1 MFNPSLEVSS
11 GSVVHPIPSHIV
23 FATDFTARCDR
34 AQERAV
40 QLAIEWNASLTA
52 VHAIDDA
59 GIGANASVR
68 DAHQVAARRNAKRLR
83 EDLAAIEGLRSSVHV
98 ESGSPATVVQALATR
113 ERADLIVTGLARSMI
128 LGVLPMG
135 STVMA
140 LARSSRVP
148 VLVVKKK
155 LLDTRSRTLVAT
167 DLTTSS
173 SAALQVALNWFPNGQ
188 HGLFH
193 VIDPPYR
200 MWAEDKAA
208 YVRQV
213 EQSAIGECATFA
225 VEAAGA
231 AARDRFDITVRDG
244 DVVDAL
250 RPVVNEGDLD
260 LVIVGTHGRTD
271 VMNLLLGSVAS
282 RIVNQIESDV
292 LVVPGSSQRTPPR
305 NADFALESRR

>member
-1 MFNPSLEVSS
+1 MFNPSLYVS
-11 GSVVHPIPSHIV
+11 GDAVVNQIPSHIV

-34 AQERAV
+34 AQDRAV

-59 GIGANASVR
+59 GIAANASVR

-83 EDLAAIEGLRSSVHV
+83 EDLAGIEGLRSSVHV

-113 ERADLIVTGLARSMI
+113 ERADLIVTGLAGSMI

-167 DLTTSS
+167 DLTASS

-208 YVRQV
+208 YTRQV
-213 EQSAIGECATFA
+213 EQFAIGECARFA

-231 AARDRFDITVRDG
+231 AARNRFDITVRDG

-250 RPVVNEGDLD
+250 RPVVDQGDLD

-271 VMNLLLGSVAS
+271 VMNFLLGSVAS
-282 RIVNQIESDV
+282 RIVNEIESDV
-292 LVVPGSSQRTPPR
+292 LVVPPS
-305 NADFALESRR
+305 F

>member
-1 MFNPSLEVSS
+1 MFNPSLDVS
-11 GSVVHPIPSHIV
+11 GDAVVNQIPSHIV

-34 AQERAV
+34 AQDRAV
-40 QLAIEWNASLTA
+40 QLAIEWSASLTA

-59 GIGANASVR
+59 GIAANASIR
-68 DAHQVAARRNAKRLR
+68 HAHQIAARRKAKRLR
-83 EDLAAIEGLRSSVHV
+83 EDLAGIEGLRSSVLV
-98 ESGSPATVVQALATR
+98 KSGRPATVVQALATR

-140 LARSSRVP
+140 LARSSIVP

-155 LLDTRSRTLVAT
+155 LLDTRSRMLVAT
-167 DLTTSS
+167 DLTASS
-173 SAALQVALNWFPNGQ
+173 STALQVALNWFPNGR

-208 YVRQV
+208 YLRQV
-213 EQSAIGECATFA
+213 EQFAIDECARFA

-231 AARDRFDITVRDG
+231 AAPNRFDITVRDG
-244 DVVDAL
+244 DVVDVL
-250 RPVVNEGDLD
+250 RPVVDQGDLD

-271 VMNLLLGSVAS
+271 VMNFLLGSVSS
-282 RIVNQIESDV
+282 RIVNEIESDV
-292 LVVPGSSQRTPPR
+292 LVVPPS
-305 NADFALESRR
+305 F